1 MRKKDSLEK
10 TINVLLIIIS
20 IIIIALAFFAIAIGE
35 GNKGL
40 LDLM

>member
-1 MRKKDSLEK
+1 MKERNSLEK
-10 TINVLLIIIS
+10 TINALLIIIS
-20 IIIIALAFFAIAIGE
+20 IIIIALAFFAIAVGE